1 MSGKAPHGAVLANV
15 AALPALL
22 ITLLITL
29 LVALAGCASPG
40 AAPSSVA
47 APPTSP
53 APSVATPDGYQF
65 MLNQTDAQLSAS
77 LAAIGKAPTLGVLD
91 QTVLSAA
98 GVASAASER
107 LTSSGPVPTNVSG
120 DNAALAT
127 GLRQFG
133 RELAYLSQQI
143 DLHAICAGP
152 VALTAISTAPSM
164 PGLRAVATS
173 LGTLRSD
180 RPAFRWGGTLPAAT
194 NSVEHRLHNGQ
205 VLVDRRAGATGDG
218 VLQVRDQGTKDGV
231 VLLAKGGALV
241 ASMAVNAG
249 QSAQLTGVP
258 DGDYDL
264 FYTTGRDW
272 NGPLATFSR
281 HCEFHRFTTPT
292 SFSTSAVPGGS
303 AYTVQSIVLNT
314 ETESADPNSAVDPD
328 TEFGLAPGGG
338 TDPMP
343 GSNPGPAPGG
353 NAGAAGPAPGTA
365 PGGDPGGASGS
376 PGTAE
381 VDQDALPR

>member
-1 MSGKAPHGAVLANV
+1 MSGKAPHGAVLAMV
-15 AALPALL
+15 AALL
-22 ITLLITL
+22 IS
-29 LVALAGCASPG
+29 LAGCTSSG
-40 AAPSSVA
+40 AAPNSVA
-47 APPTSP
+47 APPASP
-53 APSVATPDGYQF
+53 APSVATPDGYQV
-65 MLNQTDAQLSAS
+65 MLNQTNAQLAAALGAIGQAPS
-77 LAAIGKAPTLGVLD
+77 LAVLD
-91 QTVLSAA
+91 QAVLSAA

-107 LTSSGPVPTNVSG
+107 LTSSGPVPATVSG
-120 DNAALAT
+120 DNAALAA

-180 RPAFRWGGTLPAAT
+180 RPAFRWGGALPAAA
-194 NSVEHRLHNGQ
+194 NSVEHRLRNGE
-205 VLVDRRAGATGDG
+205 VLIDRRAGAPGDG
-218 VLQVRDQGTKDGV
+218 VLQVRDQGVKDGV

-249 QSAQLTGVP
+249 RSAQLTAVP

-292 SFSTSAVPGGS
+292 TFSTNAVPGGS

-314 ETESADPNSAVDPD
+314 EADGTNPADPNSPVDPGA
-328 TEFGLAPGGG
+328 ELGLAPGGG
-338 TDPMP
+338 VDPMP

-353 NAGAAGPAPGTA
+353 PPAPGA
-365 PGGDPGGASGS
+365 GPSPGGATGD

>member
-1 MSGKAPHGAVLANV
+1 MSGKAPHGAVLAMV
-15 AALPALL
+15 AALL
-22 ITLLITL
+22 IS
-29 LVALAGCASPG
+29 LAGCTSSG
-40 AAPSSVA
+40 AAPSSVT
-47 APPTSP
+47 APPASP
-53 APSVATPDGYQF
+53 APSVATPDGYQV
-65 MLNQTDAQLSAS
+65 MLNQTNAQLAAA
-77 LAAIGKAPTLGVLD
+77 LAAIGQAPSLAVLD
-91 QTVLSAA
+91 QAVLSAA

-107 LTSSGPVPTNVSG
+107 LTSSGPVPATVSG
-120 DNAALAT
+120 DNAALASR
-127 GLRQFG
+127 LRQFG

-180 RPAFRWGGTLPAAT
+180 RPAFRWGGALPAAA
-194 NSVEHRLHNGQ
+194 NSVEHRLRNGQ
-205 VLVDRRAGATGDG
+205 VLVDRRAGAAGDG
-218 VLQVRDQGTKDGV
+218 VLQVRDQGVKDGV

-241 ASMAVNAG
+241 VSMAVNAG
-249 QSAQLTGVP
+249 QSAQLAGVP

-292 SFSTSAVPGGS
+292 TFRTNAVPGGS

-314 ETESADPNSAVDPD
+314 EADGTNPADPNSPVDPGA
-328 TEFGLAPGGG
+328 ELGLAPGGG
-338 TDPMP
+338 LDPMP
-343 GSNPGPAPGG
+343 GSNPAPVPGGAPAPGG
-353 NAGAAGPAPGTA
+353 APVPGAGPS
-365 PGGDPGGASGS
+365 PGGATGD

>member
-1 MSGKAPHGAVLANV
+1 MSGKTPHGAVLALV
-15 AALPALL
+15 AAL
-22 ITLLITL
+22 
-29 LVALAGCASPG
+29 LVVLTGCTSSG
-40 AAPSSVA
+40 AAPSAVA
-47 APPTSP
+47 APSASPTPSP
-53 APSVATPDGYQF
+53 ATPDGYQV
-65 MLNQTDAQLSAS
+65 MLNQTNTELSAA
-77 LAAIGKAPTLGVLD
+77 LAAVGRAPTLAVLD
-91 QTVLSAA
+91 QSVLSAA

-107 LTSSGPVPTNVSG
+107 LTSSGPVPATVSG
-120 DNAALAT
+120 DNAALST

-164 PGLRAVATS
+164 PQLRAVATS
-173 LGTLRSD
+173 LGTMRSD
-180 RPAFRWGGTLPAAT
+180 RPAYRWGGALPAAA
-194 NSVEHRLHNGQ
+194 NSVEHRLRNGQ
-205 VLVDRRAGATGDG
+205 ILVDRRAGAAGDG
-218 VLQVRDQGTKDGV
+218 VLKVRDQGTKDGV

-241 ASMAVNAG
+241 VSMAVNAG
-249 QSAQLTGVP
+249 QSATLSGVP

-264 FYTTGRDW
+264 FYSVGRDW

-303 AYTVQSIVLNT
+303 AYTVQSIVLDTGTDGANPD
-314 ETESADPNSAVDPD
+314 SPVDPSA
-328 TEFGLAPGGG
+328 ELGLAPGGAV
-338 TDPMP
+338 DPMP
-343 GSNPGPAPGG
+343 GSNPAPGAGSGPGSPPPGAGPGPADG
-353 NAGAAGPAPGTA
+353 
-365 PGGDPGGASGS
+365 PGGATDD

>member
-1 MSGKAPHGAVLANV
+1 MAGKAPHGAVLAIV
-15 AALPALL
+15 AAL
-22 ITLLITL
+22 
-29 LVALAGCASPG
+29 LVVLAGCTSSG

-47 APPTSP
+47 APPTIP
-53 APSVATPDGYQF
+53 APSVTTPDGYQV
-65 MLNQTDAQLSAS
+65 MLDQTNAQLAAA
-77 LAAIGKAPTLGVLD
+77 LAEIGRAPTLAVLD
-91 QTVLSAA
+91 QSVLSAA

-107 LTSSGPVPTNVSG
+107 LTTSGPVPATVSG
-120 DNAALAT
+120 DNAALAA

-133 RELAYLSQQI
+133 RELAYLSQQV

-173 LGTLRSD
+173 LGTLRTD
-180 RPAFRWGGTLPAAT
+180 RPAFRWGAALPAAA
-194 NSVEHRLHNGQ
+194 NSVEHRLRNGQ
-205 VLVDRRAGATGDG
+205 VLVDRRAGTTGDG

-241 ASMAVNAG
+241 ASMAVTAG
-249 QSAQLTGVP
+249 RSAQLAGVP

-264 FYTTGRDW
+264 FYTIGRDW

-292 SFSTSAVPGGS
+292 TFTTSAVSGGS

-314 ETESADPNSAVDPD
+314 GTDTANPDSPVDPGA
-328 TEFGLAPGGG
+328 ELGLAPGGAV
-338 TDPMP
+338 DPMP
-343 GSNPGPAPGG
+343 GSNPASGGVPAPDGG
-353 NAGAAGPAPGTA
+353 SGPGPG
-365 PGGDPGGASGS
+365 PGGATAD

>member
-1 MSGKAPHGAVLANV
+1 MSGRTPHVVVLGLV
-15 AALPALL
+15 AAL
-22 ITLLITL
+22 
-29 LVALAGCASPG
+29 LVVLTGCTSSG
-40 AAPSSVA
+40 AAPGSVA
-47 APPTSP
+47 APPASP
-53 APSVATPDGYQF
+53 MPSPATPDGYQA
-65 MLNQTDAQLSAS
+65 LLSQTNAQLSAA
-77 LAAIGKAPTLGVLD
+77 LAAVGRAPTLAVLD
-91 QTVLSAA
+91 QSVLSAA

-107 LTSSGPVPTNVSG
+107 LTSSGPVPATVSG
-120 DNAALAT
+120 DNTALAI

-173 LGTLRSD
+173 LGTIRGD
-180 RPAFRWGGTLPAAT
+180 RPAYRWGGALPAAA
-194 NSVEHRLHNGQ
+194 NSVEHRLRSGQ
-205 VLVDRRAGATGDG
+205 ILVDRRAGAAGDG
-218 VLQVRDQGTKDGV
+218 VLKVRDQGTKDGV

-241 ASMAVNAG
+241 VSMAVNAG
-249 QSAQLTGVP
+249 QSATLNGVP

-264 FYTTGRDW
+264 FYTVGRDW

-303 AYTVQSIVLNT
+303 AYTVQSIVLDTGTDGTNPD
-314 ETESADPNSAVDPD
+314 SPADPSA
-328 TEFGLAPGGG
+328 ELGLAPGGAV
-338 TDPMP
+338 DPMP
-343 GSNPGPAPGG
+343 GSNPAPGPG
-353 NAGAAGPAPGTA
+353 PGPGGPPPGADSGPTAGPG
-365 PGGDPGGASGS
+365 PGGATDD

>member
-1 MSGKAPHGAVLANV
+1 MSGKAPHGAVLARV
-15 AALPALL
+15 AALL
-22 ITLLITL
+22 TLLISL
-29 LVALAGCASPG
+29 LISVAGCTSPG

-47 APPTSP
+47 GPPASP
-53 APSVATPDGYQF
+53 APSPATPDGYQV
-65 MLNQTDAQLSAS
+65 MLNQTNAQLSAA
-77 LAAIGKAPTLGVLD
+77 LAAIGRAPTLAVLD

-107 LTSSGPVPTNVSG
+107 LTSSGPVPATVSG

-180 RPAFRWGGTLPAAT
+180 RPAFRWGGALPAAA
-194 NSVEHRLHNGQ
+194 NSVEHRPRNGQ
-205 VLVDRRAGATGDG
+205 VLVDRRAGPPGDG

-241 ASMAVNAG
+241 VSMAVNAG
-249 QSAQLTGVP
+249 QSARLTGVP

-303 AYTVQSIVLNT
+303 AYTVQSIVLDTGTDGANPD
-314 ETESADPNSAVDPD
+314 SPVDPSA
-328 TEFGLAPGGG
+328 ELGLAPGAAV
-338 TDPMP
+338 DPMP
-343 GSNPGPAPGG
+343 GSNPAPG
-353 NAGAAGPAPGTA
+353 AGSGPGAPPPGPGPAAGP
-365 PGGDPGGASGS
+365 GGATDD

-381 VDQDALPR
+381 VDQEALPR